1 MKVGTVI
8 STGRPTN
15 QVGRFI
21 EKSAEPSFGC
31 EPHEGQQFLIDLMAN
46 ILLLLKPSP
55 GFVMWSL
62 PKSSVVALFL
72 ALTCFSR
79 DTAADWQGTLWNSS
93 PEQAD
98 QAFLVPHR
106 NPTRLEFQ
114 NYFGEARIVFD
125 DYQIDDLAF
134 HKGRLNFQDGKLYQ
148 ISMELR
154 EPVLCE
160 KLITD
165 LKLRYGTPIADRT
178 FRLFPNSPPD
188 HSASWYDQEN
198 HNQVDVFYR
207 RYPAALNFNDDCELR
222 YIPFVVSAST
232 SSSEK

>member
-1 MKVGTVI
+1 
-8 STGRPTN
+8 
-15 QVGRFI
+15 
-21 EKSAEPSFGC
+21 
-31 EPHEGQQFLIDLMAN
+31 
-46 ILLLLKPSP
+46 
-55 GFVMWSL
+55 MWSL
-62 PKSSVVALFL
+62 PKSSVVALF

-148 ISMELR
+148 ISMELKD
-154 EPVLCE
+154 PQLCE

-178 FRLFPNSPPD
+178 FRLFPNNPPD

-222 YIPFVVSAST
+222 YSPFVVSAST

>member
-1 MKVGTVI
+1 M
-8 STGRPTN
+8 GRS
-15 QVGRFI
+15 I
-21 EKSAEPSFGC
+21 EKSAGPSFGC
-31 EPHEGQQFLIDLMAN
+31 EPHADEGQQFLIDLMAD
-46 ILLLLKPSP
+46 ILLQLKPSP
-55 GFVMWSL
+55 GFIMWSL

-148 ISMELR
+148 IWMELK
-154 EPVLCE
+154 EPQLCE

-178 FRLFPNSPPD
+178 FRLFPNNPPD
-188 HSASWYDQEN
+188 HSVTWYDQEN

-222 YIPFVVSAST
+222 YIPFVVSTSA